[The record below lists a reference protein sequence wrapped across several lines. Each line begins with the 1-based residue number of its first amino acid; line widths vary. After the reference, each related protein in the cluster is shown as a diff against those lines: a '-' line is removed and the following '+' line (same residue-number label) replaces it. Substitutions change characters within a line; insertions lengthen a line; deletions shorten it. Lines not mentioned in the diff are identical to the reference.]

1 MKTNIIA
8 AFPGT
13 GKSYLV
19 RNNKL
24 DRKVVDLDSNAYTQG
39 HDSHGNVASKA
50 FPGNYIQAI
59 KKQIDRTD
67 VLLISIHSEV
77 LDALRKEQ
85 IKFTVVYPETELKSE
100 YINRFQQRQDPSE
113 FIELFNKN
121 WQAIL
126 ERLQNQ
132 KGCKHVV
139 LSSGQHLADLKI
151 S

>member
-24 DRKVVDLDSNAYTQG
+24 DRKVVDVDSNAYTQG
-39 HDSHGNVASKA
+39 HDSDGNLASEE

-77 LDALRKEQ
+77 LDALRREQ
-85 IKFTVVYPETELKSE
+85 IKFTVVYPEMELKSE
-100 YINRFQQRQDPSE
+100 YISRFQERQDPSE

-126 ERLQNQ
+126 ERLQDQ
-132 KGCKHVV
+132 KGCKHFV
-139 LSSGQHLADLKI
+139 LRSGQHLADLKI